1 MFCLSRLLLPKK
13 DLSCFDGQC
22 TLRYV
27 QNLFPGA
34 VGEGLHNHESS
45 TCVAA
50 LKGTNMGIRIQP
62 SEIEAPA
69 NDPFRN
75 DLRGRK
81 EPVAGL
87 IGAQHYSK
95 CVTYRRLIN
104 ESTTYG
110 I

>member
-1 MFCLSRLLLPKK
+1 
-13 DLSCFDGQC
+13 
-22 TLRYV
+22 
-27 QNLFPGA
+27 
-34 VGEGLHNHESS
+34 
-45 TCVAA
+45 
-50 LKGTNMGIRIQP
+50 MGIRIQP